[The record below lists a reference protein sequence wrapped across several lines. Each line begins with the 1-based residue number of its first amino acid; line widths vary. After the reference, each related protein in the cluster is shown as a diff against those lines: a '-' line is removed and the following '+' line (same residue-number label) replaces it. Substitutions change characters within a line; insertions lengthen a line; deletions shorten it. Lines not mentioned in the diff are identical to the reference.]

1 MSNEVKE
8 EKGSSSSHKNNSAN
22 VVSIKLM
29 KFWSGEMFECDFR
42 SSSQTLSSKE
52 QTRFQLLERC
62 DPAADLVIRLRLT
75 SGEHVNVKM
84 NVGTLLLVDT
94 KIQVPAISEIDGKK
108 ASISLDIVS
117 SSKKRR
123 NGGGRRRSL
132 LVILSGLAMWFL
144 FGLGFVTIRNWKTK
158 PLPPLTLL
166 LIVSAGLFLLGRSK
180 RDRSRDVNFEASL
193 VVHNEVPSTK
203 SSVKEQKEVVK
214 KQKEV
219 VKKQKE
225 VVKKQKEITKEESSP
240 SLPEEKKEMSFA
252 DAKTAVKSLKKKPD
266 TSSPLRLYGLYK
278 VVTEGP
284 CKGDRPS
291 VWDPRNRAK
300 YDAWNKESSKSKQDC
315 ESEYIALV
323 KSLLSN

>member
-1 MSNEVKE
+1 MKTTTLRTKAITVSNEVKE

-166 LIVSAGLFLLGRSK
+166 LVVSAGLFLLGRSK

-193 VVHNEVPSTK
+193 VVHN
-203 SSVKEQKEVVK
+203 
-214 KQKEV
+214 EV

-266 TSSPLRLYGLYK
+266 TSSLLRLYGLYK

>member
-1 MSNEVKE
+1 MKE
-8 EKGSSSSHKNNSAN
+8 EKESSSSTLTRKNNSAN

-29 KFWSGEMFECDFR
+29 KFWSGEMFECDFW

-75 SGEHVNVKM
+75 SGEHVNVKL
-84 NVGTLLLVDT
+84 NVGTLLVDT

-108 ASISLDIVS
+108 ASISLDIVPS
-117 SSKKRR
+117 LKKRR
-123 NGGGRRRSL
+123 NGGRRRSL

-166 LIVSAGLFLLGRSK
+166 LVVSAGLFLLGRSK

-193 VVHNEVPSTK
+193 VVHNEISSTK
-203 SSVKEQKEVVK
+203 SSVITEQKEVVK
-214 KQKEV
+214 SSTKE
-219 VKKQKE
+219 
-225 VVKKQKEITKEESSP
+225 QKEIVNESPP
-240 SLPEEKKEMSFA
+240 SLPEPEEKKEKKEMSFA

-266 TSSPLRLYGLYK
+266 TSSLLRLYGLYK

-291 VWDPRNRAK
+291 VWDPRNRAATSPSRRRHPGVLS
-300 YDAWNKESSKSKQDC
+300 DADTT
-315 ESEYIALV
+315 
-323 KSLLSN
+323 